1 MHEVHCML
9 NRIRAFRERG
19 WTEISQA
26 DYEQIWQRYGGSVAT
41 HPAFVERL
49 SGFAQIPVRYLGW
62 QRDGV
67 LVAAIP
73 TWGRY
78 LALSSLALKAAGKK
92 RIFDLGNA
100 EVILPVAPGGEKIPL
115 RHRGRFLSSRHEADF
130 QGLKRQKEG
139 LAFLK
144 PLEAFSA
151 KFRKNERR
159 NLRQFAEMGG
169 VARPVNEFSP
179 SEIANIYLDLFQRRW
194 GFAAAGA
201 PRMAEV
207 FTLLRDWMTGFV
219 IYLNDAPV
227 AVQVVYCVESPQWMS
242 VEYINGGVDPQT
254 FDFSMGNVVTYLN
267 TDAARKEAEA
277 AGKALRY
284 SFGRFE
290 PGYKTHWCLPE
301 PAFRM

>member
-1 MHEVHCML
+1 ML

-19 WTEISQA
+19 WTEISA
-26 DYEQIWQRYGGSVAT
+26 SDYEEAWKRYGGSVAT

-49 SGFAQIPVRYLGW
+49 SKFAEMPVRYLGW
-62 QRDGV
+62 QRDGA
-67 LVAAIP
+67 LVAAVP
-73 TWGRY
+73 VCGRY
-78 LALSSLALKAAGKK
+78 LALSNLALKAAGKK
-92 RIFDLGNA
+92 RIFDIGNA

-115 RHRGRFLSSRHEADF
+115 RHTARFLSARHEADF
-130 QGLKRQKEG
+130 LGLKRQKEE

-169 VARPVNEFSP
+169 IARPVNEFSP
-179 SEIANIYLDLFQRRW
+179 TELAGIYLDLFQRRW

-201 PRMAEV
+201 AGTAEV

-219 IYLNDAPV
+219 IYLNDSPV
-227 AVQVVYCVESPQWMS
+227 AVQVVYRVESPQWIS
-242 VEYINGGVDPQT
+242 VEYVNGGVDPQT
-254 FDFSMGNVVTYLN
+254 FDFSMGNVLTYLN
-267 TDAARKEAEA
+267 TDAAREEAKA

-284 SFGRFE
+284 SFGIVE
-290 PGYKTHWCLPE
+290 QGYKTHWCLPE
-301 PAFRM
+301 PVFRV